1 MAALKNFVNS
11 ISPRSS
17 VDRVRDE
24 DKNGNDHSRSTS
36 ISSRFGRTNGHERS
50 SSTNSSD
57 GTSDRTMGKA
67 SRRTEEKHLR
77 KEEKQLR
84 LEREREEIEERRKQE
99 DQLAMLEEDEETQAR
114 YGWVQE
120 AKELLPVQEVIEK
133 KEGDEVTFRA
143 RIHHQRDVSKHLTF
157 LIFRDQTHSIQGV
170 LHHDTAHFVKWV
182 QRLEPESLVQVTG
195 KLQAPPEPIRSAT
208 FTNLEINV
216 YSVHLVNPAHDVDFD
231 NYLPPETTQQRLSN
245 RILDLRHP
253 SNQAVFRIRSMIT
266 RVFREVLDKQGF
278 IEIQTP
284 KLQPAATESGA
295 EVFKVNYFGRQAFLA
310 QSPQLAKQM
319 TISADFGKVYEIGPV
334 FRAENSNTKRHLA
347 EYTGLDIE
355 MAIQKDYYEVI
366 RVLDA
371 FLKEVFRTLHQMPEL
386 QVVRERWPSKDLLWL
401 DETLILPFWEGI
413 RMLRDDGIDCEMEDL
428 STRNEIRLGEL
439 VREKYQTDYYILD
452 KFPVDARPFY
462 THKDAKDPN
471 FTNSF
476 DIFIRGQEICS
487 GGQRIHNAT
496 ELRENLR
503 KAGIVDGMDAYLNAF
518 DLGAPPHGG
527 AGLGLERILAWT
539 LELVDVR
546 YATLY
551 HRDPKSLPERSPSLP
566 HPECDTRHAKPM
578 MVEDWP
584 LEKLIAN
591 YGDATNTSWLDERFK
606 IWRHKMTGAA
616 VGYVVRDDRFA
627 MITGDP
633 LCDLSQQ
640 EEVVKAFVK
649 YVEHELKLTPV
660 WMLVSE
666 GVQDVLGARLGW
678 RTLTCAEE
686 QRVDADKHAGGP
698 SGREARKVEREG
710 ISISELRPDE
720 DFMKR
725 ADAAIEEWKAK
736 RSGKK
741 QVHLTEVRPWIDMEH
756 RRYFAA
762 QKDGKVLAMVVLAQ
776 LAPRHGWQVK
786 WSLDFPGTASGVIE
800 ATVITALSTV
810 SGQVTFGAGASER
823 FVPGANLTGVR
834 AKFLSKTYGTITK
847 SLRLNKKSEF
857 RSKFGAYGEPIYI
870 CYPRHGLGVRD
881 FKQIISF
888 FED

>member
-1 MAALKNFVNS
+1 
-11 ISPRSS
+11 
-17 VDRVRDE
+17 
-24 DKNGNDHSRSTS
+24 
-36 ISSRFGRTNGHERS
+36 
-50 SSTNSSD
+50 
-57 GTSDRTMGKA
+57 
-67 SRRTEEKHLR
+67 
-77 KEEKQLR
+77 
-84 LEREREEIEERRKQE
+84 
-99 DQLAMLEEDEETQAR
+99 
-114 YGWVQE
+114 
-120 AKELLPVQEVIEK
+120 
-133 KEGDEVTFRA
+133 
-143 RIHHQRDVSKHLTF
+143 
-157 LIFRDQTHSIQGV
+157 
-170 LHHDTAHFVKWV
+170 
-182 QRLEPESLVQVTG
+182 
-195 KLQAPPEPIRSAT
+195 
-208 FTNLEINV
+208 
-216 YSVHLVNPAHDVDFD
+216 
-231 NYLPPETTQQRLSN
+231 
-245 RILDLRHP
+245 
-253 SNQAVFRIRSMIT
+253 
-266 RVFREVLDKQGF
+266 
-278 IEIQTP
+278 
-284 KLQPAATESGA
+284 
-295 EVFKVNYFGRQAFLA
+295 
-310 QSPQLAKQM
+310 
-319 TISADFGKVYEIGPV
+319 
-334 FRAENSNTKRHLA
+334 
-347 EYTGLDIE
+347 
-355 MAIQKDYYEVI
+355 MAINKDYYEVI
-366 RVLDA
+366 RTIDT
-371 FLKEVFRTLHQMPEL
+371 FLKEVFRTLHKMPEL
-386 QVVRERWPSKDLLWL
+386 QVVRERWPSEDLLWL

-413 RMLRDDGIDCEMEDL
+413 QMLRDDGIDAEMEDL

-439 VREKYQTDYYILD
+439 VREKYKTDYYILD

-462 THKDAKDPN
+462 THKYDKDPN

-487 GGQRIHNAT
+487 GGQRIHDAT
-496 ELRENLR
+496 ELRENMR

-539 LELVDVR
+539 LQLVDVR

-566 HPECDTRHAKPM
+566 HPECDTRHAKPVD
-578 MVEDWP
+578 VEEWP

-591 YGDATNTSWLDERFK
+591 YGDATNTSWLDERFQ

-616 VGYVVRDDRFA
+616 VGYVIKDKRFA

-633 LCDLSQQ
+633 LCDPSQQ

-649 YVEHELKLTPV
+649 FVEHDLKLTPV

-666 GVQDVLGARLGW
+666 GVQDVLGGRLGW
-678 RTLTCAEE
+678 RTLTCVEE

-725 ADAAIEEWKAK
+725 ADVAIEEWKSK

-762 QKDGKVLAMVVLAQ
+762 EKEGKVLAMVVLAQ

-786 WSLDFPGTASGVIE
+786 WSLDFPGTPSGVIE

-810 SGQVTFGAGASER
+810 SGPVTFGAGASER